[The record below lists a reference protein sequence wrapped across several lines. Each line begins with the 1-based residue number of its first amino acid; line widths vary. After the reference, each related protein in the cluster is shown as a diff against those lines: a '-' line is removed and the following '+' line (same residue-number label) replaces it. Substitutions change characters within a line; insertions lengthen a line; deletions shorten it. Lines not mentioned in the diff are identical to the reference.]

1 MIEFGNLVSNLQNSL
16 NFFLPELVLVITL
29 LALIVIDLVFRK
41 YRFINAYVSLIG
53 FLICGLFLF
62 TQPKNAVGFLD
73 SFVSDNFSFFFKIII
88 LLSNILVILMSFESK
103 ELIEKGGNLG
113 EFYTFLV
120 GMSFGMF
127 LVASSTNLILIYL
140 AIETMSISSYIL
152 SGYTKEIRR
161 ASEASLKYVIFG
173 AISSGLMIYGI
184 SLLFGMTGTL
194 NLYELKDFL
203 SINKVDTFPFFV
215 SVMLIF
221 AGFAYKI
228 SAVPFHFWTPDV
240 YEGAPITITAYL
252 SVASKAAG
260 FAVLLRFLKLALSLH
275 TEPIDTIWTMV
286 SSIDWT
292 LVISVFSVLTMTLG
306 NIVALWQNNL
316 KRLLAY
322 SSIAHAGYILMG
334 VAVLN
339 DTGTASVLV
348 YFFMYL
354 LMNIGAFICVML
366 ISNEIGSEDIKDFE
380 GLGYR
385 SPLISALFSVLLF
398 SLIGLP
404 PTAGFIAKF
413 YIFAAVIDA
422 GLIWLAVVGVINSV
436 ISLYYYVKIMRNMF
450 IRGIDTDK
458 PKLRVAKINQIVVI
472 VLAALTL
479 LFGIYFSPIINWAN
493 ASASILVWK

>member
-1 MIEFGNLVSNLQNSL
+1 MVEFGNLISNLQSSL

-29 LALIVIDLVFRK
+29 LTLIVVDLLFRK
-41 YRFINAYVSLIG
+41 IRFINAYVSIFG
-53 FLICGLFLF
+53 FVVSGLLLLF
-62 TQPKNAVGFLD
+62 QTREGVGFLG

-88 LLSNILVILMSFESK
+88 LLTNILIVLMSFESK

-127 LVASSTNLILIYL
+127 LVTGATNLILIYL

-184 SLLFGMTGTL
+184 SLLFGQTGTL
-194 NLYELKDFL
+194 NLYEIKNFL
-203 SINKVDTFPFFV
+203 AINKVDTFPFFV
-215 SVMLIF
+215 STMLIL

-260 FAVLLRFLKLALSLH
+260 FAALLRFLKLALSLH
-275 TEPIDTIWTMV
+275 TETVDSIWTMV

-292 LVISVFSVLTMTLG
+292 LVIAVLSVLTMTLG

-339 DTGTASVLV
+339 ETGTASVLV

-366 ISNEIGSEDIKDFE
+366 VSNEIGSEDIKDFE

-385 SPLISALFSVLLF
+385 SPLIATLFSVLLF

-413 YIFAAVIDA
+413 YIFAAVLDA

-450 IRGIDTDK
+450 VRGIDKDK
-458 PKLRVAKINQIVVI
+458 STIRVAPVNQII
-472 VLAALTL
+472 VFILAALTL